1 MPAHERV
8 DAAQEQARVSE
19 LYRRF
24 VNPGRIR
31 LASLMS
37 LDKIEWEARGCT
49 IRTAD
54 GTEYLDCLGSFGV
67 FNVGHNHPKVV
78 EAVKRQLEKMPIST
92 RFLLSQPLAELA
104 ERMAAITP
112 PGVDYF
118 FPVHSGAASVEGA
131 LKLAR
136 AATGRTQIVATLGA
150 FHGKTFGALSAS
162 GRDHFRRPFEPLVP
176 GFVHVPYGD
185 ADAVRAVVG
194 EETAA
199 VIVEPIQGEA
209 GVIIPP
215 AGYLNELR
223 AICDEAGALL
233 IVDEVQTGFGRTG
246 AMFGCDHD
254 GVAPD
259 LMTFAKALGGGVMSL
274 AAFMGNERAWAPLVE
289 DPYLHSTTIES
300 HAAFA
305 AGIATIDVI
314 REEGLVERSRE
325 LGEFLLQEVTRLAGL
340 YPDVVTSVRGRG
352 LMIGM
357 DFVEAG
363 HGGVVL
369 ADMLDQRILVGFS
382 FNNPQTVRLEPPL
395 VITRGELE
403 RVVAALDH
411 AFRQAR
417 SVMSY

>member
-1 MPAHERV
+1 MDDMGVDVQKETERV
-8 DAAQEQARVSE
+8 SD

-24 VNPGRIR
+24 VNPGRFR

-37 LDKIEWEARGCT
+37 LDKVEAEAHGCI
-49 IRTAD
+49 IRTED

-67 FNVGHNHPKVV
+67 FNVGHSHPKVI
-78 EAVKRQLEKMPIST
+78 EAVQRHLTKMPLST
-92 RFLLSQPLAELA
+92 RFMLSKPLAELA
-104 ERMAAITP
+104 ERMASITP
-112 PGVDYF
+112 SGVEYI

-136 AATGRTQIVATLGA
+136 ASTGRQEIVATYGA
-150 FHGKTFGALSAS
+150 FHGKTMGALSAS
-162 GRDHFRRPFEPLVP
+162 GRDHFKKSFEPLVP

-185 ADAVRAVVG
+185 ADAVRNVMS
-194 EETAA
+194 EKTAA

-209 GVIIPP
+209 GVVIPP
-215 AGYLNELR
+215 EGYLNTLR
-223 AICDEAGALL
+223 AICNEWNALL
-233 IVDEVQTGFGRTG
+233 IMDEVQTGFGRTG

-305 AGIATIDVI
+305 AGSATIDVI

-325 LGEFLLQEVTRLAGL
+325 LGALLIGEIQKLAET
-340 YPDVVTSVRGRG
+340 YPDVVTAVRGKG
-352 LMIGM
+352 LMIAM

-369 ADMLDQRILVGFS
+369 ADMIDQHILVGFS
-382 FNNPQTVRLEPPL
+382 FNSPQTVRLEPPL
-395 VITRGELE
+395 VITKAQIE
-403 RVVAALDH
+403 RVVFALDH
-411 AFRQAR
+411 AFAQAR